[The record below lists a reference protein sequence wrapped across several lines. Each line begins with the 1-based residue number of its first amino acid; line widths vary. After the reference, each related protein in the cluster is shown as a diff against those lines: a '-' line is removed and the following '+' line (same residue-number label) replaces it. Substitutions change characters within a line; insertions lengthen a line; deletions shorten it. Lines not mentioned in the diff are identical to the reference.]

1 MLLSHPPLEQMGI
14 VEIDEANVVN
24 EMMKLDAEY
33 ITFDEFKTWSS
44 FASKDQQD
52 TQVFVDP
59 FGNSNVLP
67 ERFRDARHVATTL
80 SSISLSLTLIFVMQ
94 CIRTQ
99 GKVTGLKST
108 RAMIFLT
115 IVSAPMLYNNV
126 T

>member
-1 MLLSHPPLEQMGI
+1 MSEEDSSWRCLRKLFGIFDKDRDGKLNLDDLVLYVAEVRKMGI

-59 FGNSNVLP
+59 FGNSN
-67 ERFRDARHVATTL
+67 R
-80 SSISLSLTLIFVMQ
+80 I
-94 CIRTQ
+94 CTQ
-99 GKVTGLKST
+99 GKVT
-108 RAMIFLT
+108 
-115 IVSAPMLYNNV
+115 APMLYNNF
-126 T
+126 TRDWGESPSSS